1 MSIDPRTRTSRHLL
15 TPDNLSTTIQISNL
29 PTDWNQDVVASV
41 ITGSGPITNISTKN
55 DPRTGKLTAVNF
67 DYKTAKDCALAYDLV
82 SRIVKFPCTFERIIP
97 ADYKSKIKNGGPNL
111 ILEADER
118 PELKIGR
125 DSFPWTYG
133 LELPFQMVTA
143 VPLPRRPPTNQ
154 ETMGNSGTG
163 TGTGASTSTSTPAGM
178 TAPIPFPDILSKA
191 SQHLP
196 QLKPNVLTTPDQ
208 VSINLSKIQ
217 PLQVIEIVS
226 NLKILANQSLSNR
239 PQIEKFLNTNKDI
252 SVSISQALLE
262 MGLIDS
268 DVVAKVLRTYRN
280 KSQPITNSGM
290 NSPVNRG
297 VGMPGMDMGMPV
309 PMGMS
314 SIIAPM
320 NAPARGP
327 MGMNMNMNMNVN
339 MGMNMGMPM
348 GSTNAATGTGM
359 GLPGVPM
366 QTPNMA
372 PQPPTQP
379 VSSTGG
385 AITSPSS
392 TATSTTTATT
402 SPKSSSSSSPSS
414 SAGFNNAKPQIDNTK
429 LQKLPEN
436 QQEMIRQV
444 LQLTDDQLKQLPAEQ
459 RSMVENLRREYL
471 L

>member
-97 ADYKSKIKNGGPNL
+97 ADYKSKIKNGGSNL

-154 ETMGNSGTG
+154 ETMGNSG

-217 PLQVIEIVS
+217 PLQVIEIIS

-280 KSQPITNSGM
+280 KSQPIANSGM

-314 SIIAPM
+314 PIIAPM

-327 MGMNMNMNMNVN
+327 IGMNMNMNMNMNVN
-339 MGMNMGMPM
+339 MGMPM
-348 GSTNAATGTGM
+348 GSTNTATGAGM
-359 GLPGVPM
+359 GLSGVPM

-379 VSSTGG
+379 VSST
-385 AITSPSS
+385 
-392 TATSTTTATT
+392 
-402 SPKSSSSSSPSS
+402 SPKPSSSSSSSPSS
-414 SAGFNNAKPQIDNTK
+414 SAGFNNAKPQIDNTQ

>member
-1 MSIDPRTRTSRHLL
+1 MSVDPRTRTSRHLL

-67 DYKTAKDCALAYDLV
+67 DYKTGKDCALAYDLI

-97 ADYKSKIKNGGPNL
+97 ADYKSKIRNGGPNL
-111 ILEADER
+111 VLEADER

-154 ETMGNSGTG
+154 DTMGNSGTM
-163 TGTGASTSTSTPAGM
+163 TGASTSTSTSAGV

-217 PLQVIEIVS
+217 PLQVIEIIS
-226 NLKILANQSLSNR
+226 NLKILANQSSSNR
-239 PQIEKFLNTNKDI
+239 PQIEKFLNTNRDI

-268 DVVAKVLRTYRN
+268 DVVGKVLRTYRN
-280 KSQPITNSGM
+280 KSQPISTSGM

-297 VGMPGMDMGMPV
+297 INMPGMDMGMQA

-314 SIIAPM
+314 PIITPM
-320 NAPARGP
+320 NAPIRGP
-327 MGMNMNMNMNVN
+327 MGMNMNMNVN
-339 MGMNMGMPM
+339 MGM
-348 GSTNAATGTGM
+348 GM
-359 GLPGVPM
+359 GLSGVPM
-366 QTPNMA
+366 QTPNIA
-372 PQPPTQP
+372 PQLTQP
-379 VSSTGG
+379 VSTV
-385 AITSPSS
+385 A
-392 TATSTTTATT
+392 ATT

-414 SAGFNNAKPQIDNTK
+414 AGFHTKQQIDNTK